1 MKEPKG
7 WQLVPDDPTEE
18 MIEESRA
25 YLAVGSRN
33 SGPDVWKAMKE
44 VAPSYKGTVIPLVEE
59 VYEALGEKQARTSPE
74 NVKDVLHALIS
85 AELRLAP
92 HDGKLTVWYGS
103 IPESNGKH
111 NYTAI
116 LHRGDISKGITIERN
131 EYPDR
136 VRYEADRVRWMIGE
150 LDKEPFILDY
160 DADKHS
166 GYEGP
171 KTDLNGAIQRVAE
184 FVTTWRTRRGLD
196 PEVIHGLDSDKELR
210 VDDLIQLVRAARI
223 AQGD

>member
-1 MKEPKG
+1 MKGYKH
-7 WQLVPDDPTEE
+7 VPEVPTDE
-18 MIEESRA
+18 MLEESRGF
-25 YLAVGSRN
+25 LPVGARDC
-33 SGPDVWKAMKE
+33 GADVWKAMLATAPQAP
-44 VAPSYKGTVIPLVEE
+44 VAVIPLVDE
-59 VYEALGEKQARTSPE
+59 VYEELGPRQARTSPE

-92 HDGKLTVWYGS
+92 NDGKLTVWYGS

-136 VRYEADRVRWMIGE
+136 VRYEADRVRWLIGE

-160 DADKHS
+160 DSDKHI

-171 KTDLNGAIQRVAE
+171 KTDLNGAIQRVSE